1 MIEEVISAVATPTPV
16 PVVEATADYS
26 EILSRLDTLIN
37 LQSSI
42 YAWIALFI
50 TLVVGGFV
58 IWQVLRPLTYFFYK

>member
-1 MIEEVISAVATPTPV
+1 MIEEVVSAVSSAPV
-16 PVVEATADYS
+16 AETVADYS

-58 IWQVLRPLTYFFYK
+58 IWQVLRPLTYFLR